1 MKSLINYL
9 FPLFLACLAYNGWG
23 QTITGLV
30 EDQHGEPMAFVTIR
44 GVDKANEG
52 WLTDIE
58 GRFTIANA
66 SHLTSLK
73 FTYIGFAP
81 VVVSGDDLMVR
92 PLRIVMRPDSLSLPE
107 IEVVAGENPAH
118 RIIRETIA
126 RKKNHNPELY
136 PTFTCTIFN
145 KIIIDPIL
153 NEDNFRA
160 SLEGLDSTALEKQL
174 AKRDTLLERL
184 ENQHFLFMENL
195 LERHYERPNRIQ
207 DVVLLNRVSGFQE
220 SPFLALA
227 NAVQPFSFY
236 DDYIGIMET
245 NYLNPL
251 SKGSIGRYRFEI
263 SDTLFS
269 GTDTIWVIRYEPS
282 PNATFDGLKGM
293 LHIHGGDFALKNV
306 RAEPAKPIKI
316 MMLLEQ
322 QYQRTPEGKWFP
334 EQLRFEMSTP
344 NYPSPQMGLK
354 VYGSS
359 FIKSVHFA
367 EIDAKNVFDP
377 ERPLYVLPEAFEQA
391 DSLWNPYRQDGFL
404 SKKEATTYHIMDSIG
419 REANMDVLSRLMD
432 ITLSGAWSFSDKIP
446 VNLDVN
452 RLFAFNFYENIRLG
466 LGLTTRP
473 ERSLV
478 GPSQRVEANAYFGY
492 GFKDRGWKYGGEV
505 MWRVHRPSYTRLMIG
520 YHNDLSDAGAL
531 YEKPTT
537 TTQWS
542 RNFYSPLMDRV
553 EAWHGGFET
562 KPFPY
567 LKLQGSLIHQR
578 LRPGYDYQYIDP
590 EGITQASY
598 FLPEVQF
605 RVHFEQFSSL
615 NAFGGS
621 AFNKSN
627 RIPRLIIG
635 YTRSMDQLFNSAY
648 QYERW
653 VASLGQDLMVR
664 GMGKLKWSLDI
675 GKTTGNAPLSRLFT
689 VIRPA
694 NGYQYL
700 WLPGIFQTNPNTFLY
715 DRFVQFSWLQELGYL
730 LWQTTYSR
738 PMVALSHLS
747 ITGALDHPE
756 RHQNIS
762 TISPQ
767 SVFSESGL
775 ILHHLYKVNYLNIA
789 DLSIGAGFFVPYGP
803 GIDRSFQRT
812 APRVTIKFVY

>member
-1 MKSLINYL
+1 
-9 FPLFLACLAYNGWG
+9 
-23 QTITGLV
+23 
-30 EDQHGEPMAFVTIR
+30 
-44 GVDKANEG
+44 
-52 WLTDIE
+52 
-58 GRFTIANA
+58 
-66 SHLTSLK
+66 
-73 FTYIGFAP
+73 
-81 VVVSGDDLMVR
+81 
-92 PLRIVMRPDSLSLPE
+92 
-107 IEVVAGENPAH
+107 
-118 RIIRETIA
+118 
-126 RKKNHNPELY
+126 
-136 PTFTCTIFN
+136 
-145 KIIIDPIL
+145 
-153 NEDNFRA
+153 
-160 SLEGLDSTALEKQL
+160 
-174 AKRDTLLERL
+174 
-184 ENQHFLFMENL
+184 
-195 LERHYERPNRIQ
+195 
-207 DVVLLNRVSGFQE
+207 
-220 SPFLALA
+220 
-227 NAVQPFSFY
+227 
-236 DDYIGIMET
+236 
-245 NYLNPL
+245 
-251 SKGSIGRYRFEI
+251 
-263 SDTLFS
+263 
-269 GTDTIWVIRYEPS
+269 
-282 PNATFDGLKGM
+282 
-293 LHIHGGDFALKNV
+293 
-306 RAEPAKPIKI
+306 
-316 MMLLEQ
+316 
-322 QYQRTPEGKWFP
+322 
-334 EQLRFEMSTP
+334 
-344 NYPSPQMGLK
+344 
-354 VYGSS
+354 
-359 FIKSVHFA
+359 
-367 EIDAKNVFDP
+367 
-377 ERPLYVLPEAFEQA
+377 
-391 DSLWNPYRQDGFL
+391 
-404 SKKEATTYHIMDSIG
+404 
-419 REANMDVLSRLMD
+419 
-432 ITLSGAWSFSDKIP
+432 
-446 VNLDVN
+446 
-452 RLFAFNFYENIRLG
+452 
-466 LGLTTRP
+466 
-473 ERSLV
+473 
-478 GPSQRVEANAYFGY
+478 
-492 GFKDRGWKYGGEV
+492 
-505 MWRVHRPSYTRLMIG
+505 MIG

-567 LKLQGSLIHQR
+567 LKLQGSLINQR

-730 LWQTTYSR
+730 FWQTTYSR

>member
-1 MKSLINYL
+1 MKSFVNYL
-9 FPLFLACLAYNGWG
+9 LLLLLTCLTLEGRA
-23 QTITGLV
+23 QTISGQV
-30 EDQHGEPMAFVTIR
+30 EDQYGEPMAFVTIR

-58 GRFTIANA
+58 GRFTIPNA
-66 SHLTSLK
+66 QHLSSLK

-81 VVVSGDDLMVR
+81 VIVSGDDLKVR

-145 KIIIDPIL
+145 KIIIDPII
-153 NEDNFRA
+153 NEENFQA
-160 SLEGLDSTALEKQL
+160 SLEGLDSTALEQRL
-174 AKRDTLLERL
+174 SKRDTLLERL

-195 LERHYERPNRIQ
+195 LERHYERPNRVQ
-207 DVVLLNRVSGFQE
+207 DVVLLNRVSGFKE

-236 DDYIGIMET
+236 DDYIGVMET

-269 GTDTIWVIRYEPS
+269 GPDTIWVIRYEPA

-293 LHIHGGDFALKNV
+293 LHIHGRDFALKNV
-306 RAEPAKPIKI
+306 RAEPDKPIKI

-334 EQLRFEMSTP
+334 EQLRFEMSATQ
-344 NYPSPQMGLK
+344 YPSPQMGLK

-359 FIKSVHFA
+359 FIKSVHFD
-367 EIDAKNVFDP
+367 EIDSKKVFDP
-377 ERPLYVLPEAFEQA
+377 ERPLYVMPEAFQQS
-391 DSLWNPYRQDGFL
+391 DSAWNPYRQNGLL
-404 SKKEATTYHIMDSIG
+404 SKKEANTYRTMDSLG
-419 REANMDVLSRLMD
+419 QKANMDVLSRIMD
-432 ITLSGAWSFSDKIP
+432 VSLSGAWAFSDKIP
-446 VNLDVN
+446 LNLDIN
-452 RLFAFNFYENIRLG
+452 RIVAFNFYENIRLG
-466 LGLTTRP
+466 LGFTTRP

-478 GPSQRVEANAYFGY
+478 GPSKRVEANAYFGY
-492 GFKDRGWKYGGEV
+492 GFKDRGWKYGGAV
-505 MWRVHRPSYTRLMIG
+505 LWRAHRPSSTRFKLG
-520 YHNDLSDAGAL
+520 YARDLADAGAL
-531 YEKPTT
+531 YEKTNS

-542 RNFYSPLMDRV
+542 RTFYSPLMDRV
-553 EAWHGGFET
+553 ENWHGSIET
-562 KPFPY
+562 KPLSY
-567 LKLQGSLIHQR
+567 LTLEGTFIHQTLQPGYEYQYLGAEGLPQSTMILPEIR
-578 LRPGYDYQYIDP
+578 LRI
-590 EGITQASY
+590 
-598 FLPEVQF
+598 
-605 RVHFEQFSSL
+605 HFEQFSSL

-621 AFNKSN
+621 TIN
-627 RIPRLIIG
+627 RRNRLPRLTVG
-635 YTRSMDQLFNSAY
+635 YTRSLDQLFNTANR
-648 QYERW
+648 YERW
-653 VASLGQDLMVR
+653 VASLGQDRLVR
-664 GMGKLKWSLDI
+664 GMGKLQWSVDAGI
-675 GKTTGNAPLSRLFT
+675 TTGNAPLSRLFT
-689 VIRPA
+689 VIRPD

-730 LWQTTYSR
+730 LWQTRYSR
-738 PMVALSHLS
+738 PLVAISHIS
-747 ITGALDHPE
+747 ITGRLDHPD

-762 TISPQ
+762 TISPNN
-767 SVFSESGL
+767 VFSESGL
-775 ILHHLYKVNYLNIA
+775 ILHHLYKMNYLNIA
-789 DLSIGAGFFVPYGP
+789 DLSIGGGFFVPHGP
-803 GIDRSFQRT
+803 GIDRSFQRI